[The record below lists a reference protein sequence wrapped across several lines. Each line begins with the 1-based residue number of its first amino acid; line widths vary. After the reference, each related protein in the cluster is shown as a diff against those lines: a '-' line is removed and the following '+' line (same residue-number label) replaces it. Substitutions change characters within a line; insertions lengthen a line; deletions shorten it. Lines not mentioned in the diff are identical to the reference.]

1 MKRVLMSL
9 CVAMVAG
16 AALATVPATD
26 QYLPALGHAF
36 GAADV
41 NGVRPWW
48 RGDVWIFNPSS
59 TQSATVTI
67 FLLRRQ
73 ANPSPESRV
82 ITVDPGDTRY
92 LQDVIYGTFGYDNLF
107 AGLRLLSSIPVLVTA
122 ESYDANVTVVNKVQ
136 GTAGQFFAA
145 LPANLALELGEAS
158 DLPGFDQDGTGTAG
172 TFRSNLAVVE
182 TTGNPVTYNL
192 QIYNG
197 AGSLV
202 GTKAYSLGAR
212 EVGQINY
219 VITDVTGAT
228 GTNDRVRV
236 VVTGGTG
243 RMIAVGSR
251 IDNRTGDPS
260 TIDMVAIHQSGQFE
274 GIVLSAST
282 GTIVDGGLQLV
293 IGGGVLTDFQGVAGI
308 PCGSDSFTLDFSPT
322 GGSNVAVGPDGT
334 FTTSLSINYTDGT
347 NNLFTTNWTLAGARA
362 ADGTWSGTL
371 TSDTTNGVNVGG
383 YNYATCNVLGVTRQW
398 RAAWTGGNS

>member
-16 AALATVPATD
+16 AAFATVPTTD
-26 QYLPALGHAF
+26 QYLPALGHAL

-48 RGDVWIFNPSS
+48 RGDVWVFNPSAS
-59 TQSATVTI
+59 QQASVTI

-73 ANPSPESRV
+73 ANPAPESRV

-92 LQDVIYGTFGYDNLF
+92 LQDVIYNTFGYDSLY
-107 AGLRLLSSIPVLVTA
+107 AGLRFQSNIPVLVTA
-122 ESYDANVTVVNKVQ
+122 ESYDANVTVVNKPP

-145 LPANLALELGEAS
+145 LPANLAIGPGESS
-158 DLPGFDQDGTGTAG
+158 DLPGFDQDGIGTAG

-182 TTGNPVTYNL
+182 TTGNSVTYNL
-192 QIYNG
+192 QIFD
-197 AGSLV
+197 GSGNLV
-202 GTKAYSLGAR
+202 GTKSYSLGGR
-212 EVGQINY
+212 EVGQINT
-219 VITDVTGAT
+219 VITDVTGGT
-228 GTNDRVRV
+228 GSNERVHL

-243 RMIAVGSR
+243 KMIAVGSR

-260 TIDMVAIHQSGQFE
+260 TIDMVAIHLSGQFE
-274 GIVLSAST
+274 GIVLDAST
-282 GTIVDGGLQLV
+282 GTKVDGGLQLV
-293 IGGGVLTDFQGVAGI
+293 IGGNVLTNFQGVAGI
-308 PCGSDSFTLDFSPT
+308 PCGSDSFTLDFSPSSGVT
-322 GGSNVAVGPDGT
+322 APIAADGT
-334 FTTSLSINYTDGT
+334 FTTSVSINYTDGT
-347 NNLFTTNWTLAGARA
+347 NNLFTTNWTLTGARA

-371 TSDTTNGVNVGG
+371 KSDTSNGVSVGG
-383 YNYATCNVLGVTRQW
+383 YDYSTCNALGITRQW

>member
-9 CVAMVAG
+9 CVAMMAG
-16 AALATVPATD
+16 AALATVPSTD

-48 RGDVWIFNPSS
+48 RGDVWVFNPSS

-92 LQDVIYGTFGYDNLF
+92 LPDVILGTFGYDNLY

-145 LPANLALELGEAS
+145 LPADLALGLGEAS
-158 DLPGFDQDGTGTAG
+158 DLPGFDQDATGTSG
-172 TFRSNLAVVE
+172 LFRSNLAVVE
-182 TTGNPVTYNL
+182 TTGNAVNYNL
-192 QIYNG
+192 QIYDG
-197 AGSLV
+197 ASNLV

-219 VITDVTGAT
+219 VVTDVTGGT
-228 GTNDRVRV
+228 GTNERVHL

-243 RMIAVGSR
+243 KVIAVGSR

-274 GIVLSAST
+274 GVVLDAAT
-282 GTIVDGGLQLV
+282 GAAVDGGLQLV
-293 IGGGVLTDFQGVAGI
+293 IGNGALTTFQGVAGI
-308 PCGSDSFTLDFSPT
+308 PCGTDSFTLDFSPVAAV
-322 GGSNVAVGPDGT
+322 NVAIAANGT
-334 FTTSLSINYTDGT
+334 FTTSVSIPYGDSTT
-347 NNLFTTNWTLAGARA
+347 TLFTTNWTVAGARG

-371 TSDTTNGVNVGG
+371 TSDTTGGVNSGG
-383 YNYATCNVLGVTRQW
+383 YNYATCNALGVTRQW